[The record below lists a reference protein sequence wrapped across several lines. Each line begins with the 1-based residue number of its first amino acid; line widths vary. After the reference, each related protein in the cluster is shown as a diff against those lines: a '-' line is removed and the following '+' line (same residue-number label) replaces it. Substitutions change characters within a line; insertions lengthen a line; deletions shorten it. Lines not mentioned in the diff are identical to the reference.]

1 MKLIIKEST
10 TNNITQFDNILRI
23 EYKDLNKLQDKT
35 KEEIIEEMV
44 EDSKIVNLFN
54 ISDRVIFKIKECAL
68 EKSNIEEL
76 KEVLLEENIPLFSL
90 IISEAERH
98 RKKYNYLKE
107 IEDVTEIF
115 IITNKNNFLDAITL
129 GKKTNKKVIISSGDI
144 SLKEYKE
151 IFEKNDIDN
160 LNKENIYIYYQEK
173 NSPITIN
180 KLHEISSII
189 KEITDEILKYNLSPL
204 EKTMYAYDL
213 VKHRLY
219 QKDNEDIHSCRD
231 LDRVL
236 TGDKIVCAG
245 YSGLFNAILVS
256 LGIKALPLITKDQK
270 HQRSIAYIKDEKYS
284 TDGIYVFDPTFD
296 RRKDNNDKS
305 YINRYNFFAMPFS
318 RARLN
323 YYDEMSDTLML
334 SRNKIKEIIDGED
347 IKTAIELT
355 NKLIEIISFA
365 NPNYVHNEEY
375 YIVDEMME
383 EYDKVIDK
391 YNIEEIPMESFLK
404 LVYNVRKI
412 EFYSAVAETLDI
424 YDIKDALF
432 DRYKHIYIDNNK
444 NKKDINELKINLV
457 INALKIEDITRREI
471 NNLSIKE
478 DIESIK
484 LIKVLKKIKENKSD
498 K

>member
-1 MKLIIKEST
+1 MKLIINET
-10 TNNITQFDNILRI
+10 ATNNISSFDDIIKI
-23 EYKDLNKLQDKT
+23 EYNNLEELQNKT
-35 KEEIIEEMV
+35 KEEIIEEMI
-44 EDSKIVNLFN
+44 ENSKIVEMFR
-54 ISDRVIFKIKECAL
+54 ISDRIISKIKDCAL

-76 KEVLLEENIPLFSL
+76 TEILVEENIPLFSL

-107 IEDVTEIF
+107 IEKVTEIF

-151 IFEKNDIDN
+151 IFEKYDIDN

-189 KEITDEILKYNLSPL
+189 NEITDEILKYNLSPL

-270 HQRSIAYIKDEKYS
+270 HQRSIAYIKDEKYNI
-284 TDGIYVFDPTFD
+284 DGIYVFDPTFD
-296 RRKDNNDKS
+296 RRKNDNDKE

-323 YYDEMSDTLML
+323 YYDEMSDTLTL
-334 SRNKIKEIIDGED
+334 SRGKIKDIIDGDD
-347 IKTAIELT
+347 IKSAIELT
-355 NKLIEIISFA
+355 NKLIDIISFA

-375 YIVDEMME
+375 YIDEE
-383 EYDKVIDK
+383 LLEDYDKALEK
-391 YNIEEIPMESFLK
+391 YNIEEISIKSFLK

-412 EFYSAVAETLDI
+412 EFYSAVAESLDI
-424 YDIKDALF
+424 DDIKDALF
-432 DRYKHIYIDNNK
+432 DRYKYIYVDNSK
-444 NKKDINELKINLV
+444 NKKDSEELKINLL
-457 INALKIEDITRREI
+457 INAIKIEKLTREEI
-471 NNLSIKE
+471 NYLTNQG

-484 LIKVLKKIKENKSD
+484 LIKVLKKIKEKKSD